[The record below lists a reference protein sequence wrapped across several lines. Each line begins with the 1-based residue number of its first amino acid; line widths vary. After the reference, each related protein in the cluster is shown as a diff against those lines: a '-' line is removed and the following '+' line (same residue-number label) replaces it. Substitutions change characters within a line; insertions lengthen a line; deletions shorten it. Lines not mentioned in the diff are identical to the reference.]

1 MDQIANVIIWVII
14 IQGIF
19 LGFTY
24 IFSKKSK
31 SKANKILGLFL
42 LAFVFEA
49 YDVFVSNRDEIAV
62 SASSSSSFVLASS
75 LEASQ
80 SLSMSL

>member
-1 MDQIANVIIWVII
+1 MDQIANVLIWVII

-31 SKANKILGLFL
+31 SKAEMVK
-42 LAFVFEA
+42 EA
-49 YDVFVSNRDEIAV
+49 IEKAKKQGKGRK
-62 SASSSSSFVLASS
+62 
-75 LEASQ
+75 
-80 SLSMSL
+80 